1 MQVLAEFI
9 RNRHLYLLPEDAEA
23 CLDIVETLM
32 PLQIATKRVSI
43 PCQRFCNTII
53 LSLFCVMRIAPRI
66 FPDRE
71 ETGNTG
77 KYKTQDS
84 RWQI

>member
-1 MQVLAEFI
+1 MQVLANFI
-9 RNRHLYLLPEDAEA
+9 RNRLLYFLPEDAKA
-23 CLDIVETLM
+23 CLSIVEALM

-43 PCQRFCNTII
+43 PCQRFCNTIV
-53 LSLFCVMRIAPRI
+53 SLFCVMRIAPRI

-71 ETGNTG
+71 ETGYTG
-77 KYKTQDS
+77 KYKTHDS